1 MRKFVFFLIIA
12 LASSLAGYHLT
23 HFYEWVMYSTYS
35 DDMVNQ
41 YYTHGR
47 KLETP
52 PVRIDSVKN
61 HLAQSVETSYLEKK
75 RNCMIDSTRVI
86 MCGDVT
92 DDDII
97 YDAASALTIAEAVWI
112 PVYGEEWVESH
123 YPFLVKEY
131 EDVYQVEIPDCPFP
145 DVTIRK
151 QDGKILTLNT
161 HAE

>member
-1 MRKFVFFLIIA
+1 MRKFVFFLIIV
-12 LASSLAGYHLT
+12 LASFSAGYHLT

-47 KLETP
+47 KLDTP

-61 HLAQSVETSYLEKK
+61 HLKQSAETSYLKEN
-75 RNCMIDSTRVI
+75 RNRMIDSTRVI

-92 DDDII
+92 DDNIV
-97 YDAASALTIAEAVWI
+97 YDAATALTIAEAIWI

-131 EDVYQVEIPDCPFP
+131 EDVYQVEIPGCHFP
-145 DVTIRK
+145 NVTIRK

-161 HAE
+161 HVE